1 MLPTPFKFQKVSI
14 EKLTAVAIEQG
25 ACFVFDETGLGKTVI
40 SGHVAKNLGG
50 KILVVSPKTNIQNW
64 KKMLPEA
71 DVVTRQ
77 KVTVAPYD
85 VVVVDEAHNYRTAS
99 GVMYKKLQDTIFKG
113 NPDKFPYVVLVT
125 ATPYNNSVEE
135 FMNLFGLCPLKVSCC
150 AFWGLNSAFTAAME
164 TEKKMN
170 SIRNS
175 IKRWGDKNPQ
185 TFFELMRLK
194 SAQKESLL
202 NLGSFL
208 SNFASRN
215 ERKSISEY
223 SDRFPTTE
231 NLKPIKIGFC
241 EDIENLIWVTTTRIN
256 WCKFENYNADEN
268 EIPDEVFENNTVA
281 GFLKSFLLKRLDSS
295 GAAFIS
301 SVGRILKKC
310 EPDSEDV
317 TILSGI
323 LELWETKTE
332 TFDAQKFASIS
343 ELIENNSGKVI
354 VFSEYIET
362 GEIVSKLLGQSALF
376 ITAKDL
382 SDDDQLETIASEF
395 DANFM
400 GKKTDK
406 YKVLVAT
413 DALSEGA
420 NLHRANLLV
429 HYDQRWNPSRT
440 IQREGRI
447 NRLFN
452 EDTKPG
458 TVFVASLETHPNIE
472 KNLGLMYRADSKRK
486 ESEYI
491 FDGFQ
496 REPEALENYHTIL
509 FPSGNNLRYNY
520 YGRVMLTKET
530 SEIKYKSNGEPDRVA
545 SIKYFGTPSL
555 NHYYAKRYEI
565 EHFFKIVKI
574 EFNYLNLRNAMVYSN
589 SLIHYNLFK
598 VKEPLNFAAMFEA
611 LNDKLKNQDLP
622 IDTWDGYLKN

>member
-113 NPDKFPYVVLVT
+113 NPDKLPYVVLVT

-135 FMNLFGLCPLKVSCC
+135 FMNLFGLCPLKVSGC

-164 TEKKMN
+164 TEKKIN

-175 IKRWGDKNPQ
+175 IKRWGDKKPQ

-194 SAQKESLL
+194 SAQKENLL

-223 SDRFPTTE
+223 NDRFPTTE
-231 NLKPIKIGFC
+231 NLKPIKIEFS
-241 EDIENLIWVTTTRIN
+241 EDIENLIWVTTARIN
-256 WCKFENYNADEN
+256 WCKFENYNADED

-332 TFDAQKFASIS
+332 TFDAQKFASVS

-452 EDTKPG
+452 DDTKPG
-458 TVFVASLETHPNIE
+458 TVFIASLETHPEIE
-472 KNLGLMYRADSKRK
+472 KNLGLMYRAENKRR

-530 SEIKYKSNGEPDRVA
+530 SEIKYKSNGEPDRVFD
-545 SIKYFGTPSL
+545 IKDYGSHSL
-555 NHYYAKRYEI
+555 RAYNPKRYEI
-565 EHFFKIVKI
+565 EHFFKIANKQ
-574 EFNYLNLRNAMVYSN
+574 FNFWDLHRAMVYSN

-598 VKEPLNFAAMFEA
+598 VNEPLNFAAMFEA
-611 LNDKLKNQDLP
+611 LNNKLKNQDLP
-622 IDTWDGYLKN
+622 INTWDGYLKN